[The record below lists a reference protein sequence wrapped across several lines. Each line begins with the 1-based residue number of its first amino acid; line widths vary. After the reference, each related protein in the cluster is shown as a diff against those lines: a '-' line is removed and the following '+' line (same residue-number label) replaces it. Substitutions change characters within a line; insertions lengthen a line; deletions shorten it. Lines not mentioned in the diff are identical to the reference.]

1 MIPLNP
7 HPAAASQPQ
16 RAGHIRIPNSLYDA
30 ITAFPFKLTT
40 LRVLLAV
47 LRKTEGYGKQED
59 DLSASQLASLCGAMS
74 RQHVT
79 TALNELAALNV
90 IRKRPGRYGC
100 VVGLNRDPAQ
110 WRQPARRA
118 GMSGNGTGPQ
128 DGPLS
133 ESTAPGRPVAGQ
145 IDRPGFGQTTDN
157 LPTDNPDNIPAAG
170 PAHAGPAAPPPVIAL
185 ALKDGSEYAVTE
197 SQAAEWRAAYRELNV
212 DAELLRMRAWLDA
225 KPQNRKTRRGIGA
238 FVVGWL
244 NRSLERRQAQAS
256 TTRVNAHARFEQ
268 QDYRAGVAADGSF

>member
-1 MIPLNP
+1 M
-7 HPAAASQPQ
+7 
-16 RAGHIRIPNSLYDA
+16 
-30 ITAFPFKLTT
+30 
-40 LRVLLAV
+40 
-47 LRKTEGYGKQED
+47 
-59 DLSASQLASLCGAMS
+59 
-74 RQHVT
+74 
-79 TALNELAALNV
+79 
-90 IRKRPGRYGC
+90 
-100 VVGLNRDPAQ
+100 VGLNRDPAQ

-118 GMSGNGTGPQ
+118 GVSGTGTGPQ

-133 ESTAPGRPVAGQ
+133 ESTAP
-145 IDRPGFGQTTDN
+145 DRPLPDRAIVPDSDKQQTTFQQTTQTTFRRRA
-157 LPTDNPDNIPAAG
+157 LLAPDRP
-170 PAHAGPAAPPPVIAL
+170 PPPVIAL

-244 NRSLERRQAQAS
+244 NRSLERRQVQAS

>member
-1 MIPLNP
+1 M
-7 HPAAASQPQ
+7 
-16 RAGHIRIPNSLYDA
+16 
-30 ITAFPFKLTT
+30 
-40 LRVLLAV
+40 LLAV

-110 WRQPARRA
+110 WRQPAGARA
-118 GMSGNGTGPQ
+118 CP
-128 DGPLS
+128 
-133 ESTAPGRPVAGQ
+133 
-145 IDRPGFGQTTDN
+145 
-157 LPTDNPDNIPAAG
+157 G
-170 PAHAGPAAPPPVIAL
+170 PARVRKTDPCPNRPRQTVRCRTERSSRIRTNNRQPSNRQPRQHSGGEPCLRRTGPPPVIAL

-212 DAELLRMRAWLDA
+212 DAELLRMRAGSTR
-225 KPQNRKTRRGIGA
+225 NRRTARHA
-238 FVVGWL
+238 AASA
-244 NRSLERRQAQAS
+244 RSWW
-256 TTRVNAHARFEQ
+256 
-268 QDYRAGVAADGSF
+268 AG

>member
-1 MIPLNP
+1 MSYSRRPQSAAPSARAGRRYPGAGPRVRFATKEVCDSLNP

-30 ITAFPFKLTT
+30 ITAFLSLTT

-118 GMSGNGTGPQ
+118 GVSGPARVRKTDPCPNRPRQTV
-128 DGPLS
+128 PL
-133 ESTAPGRPVAGQ
+133 P
-145 IDRPGFGQTTDN
+145 DRAIVPDSDKQQTTFQQTTQTTFRRRACLRRTGLR
-157 LPTDNPDNIPAAG
+157 LP
-170 PAHAGPAAPPPVIAL
+170 
-185 ALKDGSEYAVTE
+185 S
-197 SQAAEWRAAYRELNV
+197 S
-212 DAELLRMRAWLDA
+212 
-225 KPQNRKTRRGIGA
+225 
-238 FVVGWL
+238 
-244 NRSLERRQAQAS
+244 RSR
-256 TTRVNAHARFEQ
+256 
-268 QDYRAGVAADGSF
+268 

>member
-1 MIPLNP
+1 MILNELFAATAVSGAERRAGRRYPGAGPRVRFATKEVCDSPEP

-118 GMSGNGTGPQ
+118 GVSGTGTGPQ

-133 ESTAPGRPVAGQ
+133 ESTAPDRPVAGQ

-157 LPTDNPDNIPAAG
+157 LPTDNPDNIPAASLL
-170 PAHAGPAAPPPVIAL
+170 AP
-185 ALKDGSEYAVTE
+185 D
-197 SQAAEWRAAYRELNV
+197 R
-212 DAELLRMRAWLDA
+212 LRL
-225 KPQNRKTRRGIGA
+225 PSS
-238 FVVGWL
+238 
-244 NRSLERRQAQAS
+244 RSR
-256 TTRVNAHARFEQ
+256 
-268 QDYRAGVAADGSF
+268 

>member
-118 GMSGNGTGPQ
+118 GVSGTGTGPQ

-133 ESTAPGRPVAGQ
+133 ESTAPDRPVAGQ
-145 IDRPGFGQTTDN
+145 SDRPGFGQTTDN
-157 LPTDNPDNIPAAG
+157 LQQT
-170 PAHAGPAAPPPVIAL
+170 
-185 ALKDGSEYAVTE
+185 T
-197 SQAAEWRAAYRELNV
+197 QTTFRRRAC
-212 DAELLRMRAWLDA
+212 LRRTGCSASRHRARA
-225 KPQNRKTRRGIGA
+225 
-238 FVVGWL
+238 
-244 NRSLERRQAQAS
+244 ERRL
-256 TTRVNAHARFEQ
+256 RVRRDRVPGRRVES
-268 QDYRAGVAADGSF
+268 RLP

>member
-16 RAGHIRIPNSLYDA
+16 RADHIRIPNSLYDA

-90 IRKRPGRYGC
+90 IRKPRPLRLRGRPEPGSCSCASRPG
-100 VVGLNRDPAQ
+100 
-110 WRQPARRA
+110 A
-118 GMSGNGTGPQ
+118 GVSGTGTGPE

-133 ESTAPGRPVAGQ
+133 NRPRQTVPLP
-145 IDRPGFGQTTDN
+145 DRSIVPDSDKQQTTFN
-157 LPTDNPDNIPAAG
+157 RQPRQHSGGEPACAG
-170 PAHAGPAAPPPVIAL
+170 PA
-185 ALKDGSEYAVTE
+185 
-197 SQAAEWRAAYRELNV
+197 
-212 DAELLRMRAWLDA
+212 LRL
-225 KPQNRKTRRGIGA
+225 PSS
-238 FVVGWL
+238 
-244 NRSLERRQAQAS
+244 RSR
-256 TTRVNAHARFEQ
+256 
-268 QDYRAGVAADGSF
+268 